1 MTDREI
7 MLSAE
12 QRINELMNK
21 MLGSDPVSKKQV
33 LQELKAIK
41 ESVHQ
46 VTTSTIDYQIV
57 VDNLD
62 DNILIADASEI
73 ILYVNKAYE
82 KSSGI
87 LKEELIGKTVSY
99 IAETTDY
106 FTVTT
111 VPDVIQKKEPVMKL
125 SYLPGQKNPSIV
137 LGMPIF
143 YNNGELQ

>member
-73 ILYVNKAYE
+73 ILYVNKAYRKKFRYFE
-82 KSSGI
+82 RR
-87 LKEELIGKTVSY
+87 
-99 IAETTDY
+99 TDWQNS
-106 FTVTT
+106 F
-111 VPDVIQKKEPVMKL
+111 L
-125 SYLPGQKNPSIV
+125 HCRNH
-137 LGMPIF
+137 
-143 YNNGELQ
+143 

>member
-12 QRINELMNK
+12 QHIDELMNK

-41 ESVHQ
+41 KSVHQ

-62 DNILIADASEI
+62 DNILIAEASVI
-73 ILYVNKAYE
+73 ILYLNKAYE

-87 LKEELIGKTVSY
+87 LKE
-99 IAETTDY
+99 
-106 FTVTT
+106 
-111 VPDVIQKKEPVMKL
+111 
-125 SYLPGQKNPSIV
+125 
-137 LGMPIF
+137 
-143 YNNGELQ
+143 